1 VQKTTLMLFLCL
13 VHKMQPIATDGLMER
28 SKGWVFI

>member
-1 VQKTTLMLFLCL
+1 
-13 VHKMQPIATDGLMER
+13 MQPIATDGLMER